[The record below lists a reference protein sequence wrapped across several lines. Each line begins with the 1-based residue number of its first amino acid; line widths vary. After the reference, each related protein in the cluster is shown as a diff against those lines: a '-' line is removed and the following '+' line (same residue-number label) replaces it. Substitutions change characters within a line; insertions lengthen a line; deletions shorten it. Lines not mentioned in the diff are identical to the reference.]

1 MPQSPYYRDYRISR
15 VSNQTN
21 GLVPLMH
28 MDSSKMNIKS
38 EQHDADNLP
47 SLPPLIPMNN
57 RSPPPLC
64 SIPKGMQEINSYK
77 SNRYPSSQ
85 HPQQRPYNVPIQS
98 SYQSSTIPQSSGSPG
113 NVGSRP
119 ERTSPNM
126 ESNKRKRRSE
136 GTNRELIDMVKK
148 QLAQLNKTLA
158 ALERNNEDDDENV
171 HVEQIT
177 APIEMMNGVDGK
189 VTKII
194 CKAYTFINL
203 IHKFLCTIYIT
214 KISFVF

>member
-1 MPQSPYYRDYRISR
+1 MPQSPYYRDYRVSR
-15 VSNQTN
+15 LSNQTN
-21 GLVPLMH
+21 GLVPRIH

-38 EQHDADNLP
+38 EQHHAENLP

-77 SNRYPSSQ
+77 SSRYPSSQ
-85 HPQQRPYNVPIQS
+85 HPQQRPYNAPIQG
-98 SYQSSTIPQSSGSPG
+98 SYQTSTIPQCSGSPV

-126 ESNKRKRRSE
+126 ESNPRKRRSE

-158 ALERNNEDDDENV
+158 ALERNNDENDDDENL
-171 HVEQIT
+171 HVDQIT
-177 APIEMMNGVDGK
+177 TPIEMMNEVEGK
-189 VTKII
+189 IINII
-194 CKAYTFINL
+194 CKAYILLNIN
-203 IHKFLCTIYIT
+203 
-214 KISFVF
+214 VFTSNI

>member
-38 EQHDADNLP
+38 EQHDANNLP

-77 SNRYPSSQ
+77 SSRYPSSQ
-85 HPQQRPYNVPIQS
+85 HPQQRPYNAPIQG
-98 SYQSSTIPQSSGSPG
+98 SYQTSTIPQCSGSPV

-126 ESNKRKRRSE
+126 ESNPRKRRSE

-158 ALERNNEDDDENV
+158 ALERNNDENDDDENL
-171 HVEQIT
+171 HVDQIT
-177 APIEMMNGVDGK
+177 TPIEMMNEVEGK
-189 VTKII
+189 IINII
-194 CKAYTFINL
+194 CKAYILLNIN
-203 IHKFLCTIYIT
+203 
-214 KISFVF
+214 VFTSNI

>member
-1 MPQSPYYRDYRISR
+1 MPQSPYYRDYRVSR
-15 VSNQTN
+15 LSNQTN
-21 GLVPLMH
+21 GLVPRIH

-38 EQHDADNLP
+38 EQHHDDNLP

-77 SNRYPSSQ
+77 SSRYPSSQ
-85 HPQQRPYNVPIQS
+85 HPQQRPYNAPIQG
-98 SYQSSTIPQSSGSPG
+98 SYQTSTIPQCSGSPV

-126 ESNKRKRRSE
+126 ESYPRKRRSE

-148 QLAQLNKTLA
+148 QLAQLNQTLA
-158 ALERNNEDDDENV
+158 ALERNNEDDDENI
-171 HVEQIT
+171 HVDQIT
-177 APIEMMNGVDGK
+177 TPIEMMNEVEGK
-189 VTKII
+189 MMKII
-194 CKAYTFINL
+194 CKACILINL
-203 IHKFLCTIYIT
+203 YIC
-214 KISFVF
+214 I